1 MAQLKTLSIRGF
13 KSIEK
18 LENFEPGALN
28 VLIGA
33 NGSGKSNFV
42 EFFRLLGAIRQK
54 RLQLYMKRN
63 APADGYFH
71 KGIKQTPHIEADL
84 SFGEYCDYH
93 IRLAPTTLGNVLI
106 EKEFGNVPIEIEKES
121 GKWHGPSGPGPF
133 SGREFAGG
141 LESQWWTLGVAP
153 PPMQLFKPGGS
164 IATNRYDPN
173 APLSPPSWQVYHFH
187 DTSSTAGMRRDV
199 GVYQSNTLESNG
211 DNLAAFLWHLR
222 NEYVN
227 IYELLQKM
235 IQRVMPYFL
244 DFSFS
249 KKEGKNEELVRLTW
263 RQKDTDYIFQPG
275 HFSDGTLRYI
285 CLATVLLQPFPPD
298 IIVLDEPE
306 LGLHP
311 EALSVLG
318 GLIRSASARMQIILA
333 TQSPVLVNE
342 FEPEQ
347 IITVDAVDGATRF
360 NRLDAASLSDW
371 LNDFTVGELWQKGT
385 IRGGVNHA

>member
-18 LENFEPGALN
+18 LENFELGALN

-54 RLQLYMKRN
+54 RLQLYMERN

-93 IRLAPTTLGNVLI
+93 IRLAPTALGNVL
-106 EKEFGNVPIEIEKES
+106 IEKES
-121 GKWHGPSGPGPF
+121 GKWHGPLGPGPF
-133 SGREFAGG
+133 SGHEFVGG

-153 PPMQLFKPGGS
+153 PLY
-164 IATNRYDPN
+164 TNRYDPI
-173 APLSPPSWQVYHFH
+173 PPQSPPNWQVYHFH

-222 NEYVN
+222 NEYEN
-227 IYELLQKM
+227 IYELLRKM

-275 HFSDGTLRYI
+275 HLSDGTLRYI
-285 CLATVLLQPFPPD
+285 CLATVLLQPWPPD

-333 TQSPVLVNE
+333 TQSPLLVNE